1 MTNLSSRA
9 QKALDLLKQGA
20 LFRERLERD
29 CYTGRSQ
36 FKIALVMNGKKVR
49 GYSSKTFYEVRNMLR
64 MTNGGT
70 SVSTYWAL
78 GDEYKS

>member
-1 MTNLSSRA
+1 MTDLSTRA

-29 CYTGRSQ
+29 NYTGRSQ
-36 FKIALVMNGKKVR
+36 FKIALVLNGKKVR
-49 GYSSKTFYEVRNMLR
+49 GYSSKTFYEVRNMLH

-70 SVSTYWAL
+70 SVSTYWKL
-78 GDEYKS
+78 SDDFLS